1 LVDKT
6 VATSEFG
13 DAGKDTSVKKRR
25 VRKDDWAKIEKF
37 VKNEHEKRENSN
49 FRRDHERKWKE
60 VDRQLRMEEMVRV
73 TEAGQKLPPTWHH
86 IFELGELSKASEII
100 CADVRRITFP
110 RDRSWF
116 EAHVELPLEMTEQGP
131 QRPEKQR
138 QKQLDGVLR
147 SFMVQQHMDF
157 GFKSRVDL
165 SIKEALH
172 HGMFVAEAEW
182 QQHMM
187 VYEGAKV
194 QMVGAPNWVPH
205 SMWNCWPDESPS
217 VEPTSLFYTGSMILR
232 KYMPLYR
239 LKQMSGEG
247 WMPSQ
252 FSKIKKE
259 EHKNGMVETSDV
271 ALVTYYGDINI
282 ERGDGDMYLPNSKVI
297 VANGTIVFYAPI
309 ELPFPPIIVG
319 GYERQDPRD
328 PYCTSPLIKQS
339 PTQKIATICAN
350 KFIDGIALR
359 TEPPIVYDGNDPYF
373 VMNDGPVIAPGIKT
387 ATKGSYD
394 FKQIEV
400 GDPTWALQGLEVA
413 LRQMQEGTGVSAVR
427 AGVNNA
433 DRQTAT
439 EVTKV
444 AQGGEVRTI
453 DFIDKLNANLRTY
466 LYMQHELNKKHC
478 TRYSFYNDELGSPDF
493 IRITK
498 KDVPQNVHF
507 EIVGSKGVL
516 GEEQRAARTASVV
529 GFASQNPLFA
539 PLLEAPDILVEMF
552 QDAGNKNAERFV
564 KQGQPQIPPEVQQ
577 KMQEMQQALQ
587 QSQQQLQDATL
598 KLKDKS
604 TELKLKVVGAQQDM
618 QQDSEEHN
626 QELQQEREKHAMEL
640 RQIYEKHQQELE
652 LTRQAA
658 EAKAKKKK
666 VKAKKNPDGSFE
678 FSEE

>member
-1 LVDKT
+1 
-6 VATSEFG
+6 
-13 DAGKDTSVKKRR
+13 
-25 VRKDDWAKIEKF
+25 
-37 VKNEHEKRENSN
+37 
-49 FRRDHERKWKE
+49 
-60 VDRQLRMEEMVRV
+60 
-73 TEAGQKLPPTWHH
+73 
-86 IFELGELSKASEII
+86 
-100 CADVRRITFP
+100 
-110 RDRSWF
+110 
-116 EAHVELPLEMTEQGP
+116 
-131 QRPEKQR
+131 
-138 QKQLDGVLR
+138 
-147 SFMVQQHMDF
+147 
-157 GFKSRVDL
+157 
-165 SIKEALH
+165 
-172 HGMFVAEAEW
+172 
-182 QQHMM
+182 
-187 VYEGAKV
+187 
-194 QMVGAPNWVPH
+194 
-205 SMWNCWPDESPS
+205 
-217 VEPTSLFYTGSMILR
+217 
-232 KYMPLYR
+232 
-239 LKQMSGEG
+239 
-247 WMPSQ
+247 
-252 FSKIKKE
+252 
-259 EHKNGMVETSDV
+259 
-271 ALVTYYGDINI
+271 
-282 ERGDGDMYLPNSKVI
+282 
-297 VANGTIVFYAPI
+297 
-309 ELPFPPIIVG
+309 
-319 GYERQDPRD
+319 
-328 PYCTSPLIKQS
+328 
-339 PTQKIATICAN
+339 
-350 KFIDGIALR
+350 
-359 TEPPIVYDGNDPYF
+359 
-373 VMNDGPVIAPGIKT
+373 
-387 ATKGSYD
+387 
-394 FKQIEV
+394 
-400 GDPTWALQGLEVA
+400 VA